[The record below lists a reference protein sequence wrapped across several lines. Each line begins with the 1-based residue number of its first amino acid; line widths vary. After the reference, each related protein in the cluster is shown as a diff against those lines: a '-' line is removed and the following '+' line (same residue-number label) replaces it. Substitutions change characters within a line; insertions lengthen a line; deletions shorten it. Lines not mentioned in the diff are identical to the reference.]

1 MKRLGLPPLLLPA
14 TLFLTANL
22 QAEDAKPPV
31 KPASQ
36 PPAPMMGAR
45 RADELLQRF
54 DTNHDGKLDEDETA
68 AAHEAM
74 LQEQM
79 TRQAAVAA
87 APGGQQFRQQML
99 EKFDKNHD
107 GRLDDD
113 ERAEMQKNLQT
124 QGLGPGGP
132 VREELIK
139 RFDKNADGKI
149 DLDEAA
155 AMQKFVQER
164 RAQGGGPGGPPGGPR
179 ERVIRQFDKNSDG
192 KLDDAEWIAAREQ
205 VLQMLAETGP
215 RMGPPGNLESPAET
229 QARLERVAAE
239 VARRRAE
246 RDKAK
251 AQGDDTKGAK

>member
-14 TLFLTANL
+14 TLFLAANL

-31 KPASQ
+31 KPAG
-36 PPAPMMGAR
+36 PPAPMMGSR

-54 DTNHDGKLDEDETA
+54 DTNRDGKLDEDETA

-79 TRQAAVAA
+79 NRQAAVAA

-113 ERAEMQKNLQT
+113 ERAEMQKNLQN

-132 VREELIK
+132 IREELIK

-164 RAQGGGPGGPPGGPR
+164 RAPGGGPGGPR

-205 VLQMLAETGP
+205 VLQMLAEAGP
-215 RMGPPGNLESPAET
+215 RMGPAGNLETPAET

-239 VARRRAE
+239 VARRRAQ

-251 AQGDDTKGAK
+251 AQGDETKEAK